1 MGWEIRMIAFVIA
14 DHLFSLAGDM
24 GDTLN
29 YANFVLD
36 NGSTQYYIWNQLVP
50 LKTVLLHQSYL
61 SRFFVSCV
69 LITLT

>member
-1 MGWEIRMIAFVIA
+1 MILFFSLATTDVTIEAVIA

-36 NGSTQYYIWNQLVP
+36 NWPT
-50 LKTVLLHQSYL
+50 
-61 SRFFVSCV
+61 
-69 LITLT
+69 